1 MNELRHVTIVGA
13 GIVGVC
19 CARFLQRAGLQVT
32 VVDRGEPG
40 KGTSFG
46 NMGMLC
52 AIEHALPLPS
62 TAVLKNVPRMLIDPG
77 SPLAIRWRYLPRL
90 MPWLVRFVANA
101 PESTRMRNARSLASL
116 MKDTL
121 SAYGTILEGSDA
133 AAYVRRRGSLDV
145 YRNESTFAAEAG
157 ERARLREL
165 GATVEELNVDEIK
178 QLEPNVSRDFRYGA
192 YFPDCGHTLDPYRL
206 TNALADDV
214 RAAGGQFVRAEVLG
228 MDVGDDGVSRL
239 LTDADPISIEA
250 MVLATGAWSGPLA
263 AALGSRVP
271 LDTERGYH
279 TVLQGVD
286 AGIQRPVGDGEANL
300 GLTQMV
306 DGLRIGGTV
315 ELASLDAPA
324 DYARATRFYERG
336 RALIPGLPATD
347 KVEISQWMGFR
358 PTLPDYLPAL
368 GRSPYHRNVWFA
380 FAHQHLGLSLAARTG
395 ELIACLIR
403 GDEPGI
409 DMTPFRIDR
418 F

>member
-1 MNELRHVTIVGA
+1 MSQSHITIVGA

-19 CARFLQRAGLQVT
+19 CARFLQRAGYQVT

-52 AIEHALPLPS
+52 AIEHSLPLPS
-62 TAVLKNVPRMLIDPG
+62 MEVLRRVPQMLMDPS

-90 MPWLVRFVANA
+90 MPWLVRFVGNA
-101 PESTRMRNARSLASL
+101 PEATRMKNARSMALL

-121 SAYGTILEGSDA
+121 SAYATLLEGSDA
-133 AAYVRRRGSLDV
+133 AQYVRRRGSLEV
-145 YRNESTFAAEAG
+145 YRTEAAFAAEAG
-157 ERARLREL
+157 ERERIRSL
-165 GATVEELNVDEIK
+165 GAPVEELNSDEIK
-178 QLEPNVSRDFRYGA
+178 QLEPNISRDYRYGV

-206 TNALADDV
+206 TQALADDV
-214 RAAGGQFVRAEVLG
+214 RAAGGRFVQTEV
-228 MDVGDDGVSRL
+228 VGVEVGEGGASRL
-239 LTDADPISIEA
+239 LTNADPIEVNA
-250 MVLATGAWSGPLA
+250 MVLAAGAWSGPIA

-279 TVLQGVD
+279 TVLHGVD
-286 AGIQRPVGDGEANL
+286 GGIQRPVGDGEANI
-300 GLTQMV
+300 GLSQMI

-315 ELASLDAPA
+315 ELAGLDAPPN
-324 DYARATRFYERG
+324 YERATLFYERG
-336 RALIPGLPATD
+336 RRLIPDLPATES
-347 KVEISQWMGFR
+347 VEITQWMGFR

-368 GRSPYHRNVWFA
+368 GRSPHHRNVWFA

-395 ELIACLIR
+395 ELIATLVR

-409 DMTPFRIDR
+409 DMTPFRIER